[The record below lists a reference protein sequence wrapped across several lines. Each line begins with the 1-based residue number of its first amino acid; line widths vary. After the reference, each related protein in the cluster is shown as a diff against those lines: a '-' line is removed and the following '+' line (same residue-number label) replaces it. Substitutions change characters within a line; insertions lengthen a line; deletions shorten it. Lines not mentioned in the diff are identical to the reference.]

1 MSNSKIQSK
10 RMVTFFYKK
19 RKENR
24 QITWASK

>member
-19 RKENR
+19 KERKQANHMG
-24 QITWASK
+24 K